1 MILKKDKKVHAFLKQ
16 SSVLL
21 NKNTVFGLPRKTQ
34 GSFFFFLKQ
43 GLCFSR
49 NDCNRKF
56 IMKSNFNFQ
65 SQGLRPDKS
74 VENLFA
80 TTLSG
85 RRPDSAQ
92 TRLA

>member
-1 MILKKDKKVHAFLKQ
+1 MRLSDFEKNKKVHAFLKQ

-34 GSFFFFLKQ
+34 ESSFFFLKQ

-56 IMKSNFNFQ
+56 IMESNFNF
-65 SQGLRPDKS
+65 
-74 VENLFA
+74 
-80 TTLSG
+80 
-85 RRPDSAQ
+85 
-92 TRLA
+92 